1 MVIFLHALFYG
12 LVLSFGLSSLILLTL
27 YINPEMWL
35 HDAPSAVQAQ
45 VGPMSA
51 RARRQRAFWSVPFF
65 LLLFGVLALSIMRLG
80 AVVGALTFTAVFV
93 NVVVVLMTFNLV
105 DLIIIDWLIVAYWR
119 PQFIMLPGVNPD
131 MWAENEYLF
140 HFKGFLKGSVG
151 IIIASPILAAITMLF
166 V

>member
-1 MVIFLHALFYG
+1 MGIILHGFFYG
-12 LVLSFGLSSLILLTL
+12 LILSFGLSSLIFLTL

-35 HDAPSAVQAQ
+35 HDAPPEVQAQ

-65 LLLFGVLALSIMRLG
+65 LVLFGVLALSIMRLE
-80 AVVGALTFTAVFV
+80 AVVGPLTFTAVLA
-93 NVVVVLMTFNLV
+93 NVLVVLLTFNLV

-119 PQFIMLPGVNPD
+119 PQFIKLPGIDPS
-131 MWAENEYLF
+131 MCAQNEYLF

-151 IIIASPILAAITMLF
+151 IIIASPVIAAITMLL